1 MISVIVADDDAAIR
15 SALGL
20 ALKQKLSIENLSEA
34 ANMEELLAKAREAGP
49 ALILLDWEL
58 PGLATQGGLAMVL
71 RQNPCL
77 KVVALS
83 ARPEARQAAMAA
95 GADAFVSKTEPPDT
109 MMKLVDALRVVPPSR
124 K

>member
-1 MISVIVADDDAAIR
+1 MISVIVADDEAAIR

-20 ALKQKLSIENLSEA
+20 ALRQKLSIQNVSEA
-34 ANMEELLAKAREAGP
+34 ANMEELLATAREAGA
-49 ALILLDWEL
+49 ALVLLDWEL
-58 PGLATQGGLAMVL
+58 PGLAAGGCLTPL
-71 RQNPCL
+71 RRQNPGL

-83 ARPEARQAAMAA
+83 ARPEARQAALAA

-109 MMKLVDALRVVPPSR
+109 MLRLIDELCLAPPS